1 MNVILQHLSYLLFSI
16 ILFLPSLLIQRC
28 MSRVRHRG
36 LLFKAGFIYNCAL
49 ALVQVNFFREGTFP
63 LLASFEHSWI
73 IFLGLAFT
81 CLHIRNIGVLEDKAF
96 NNMPS
101 SSAFSKSC
109 IKLLDMNLDRGLS
122 LAKWTLIILATS
134 AFYTVMIVALLI
146 QVFPVESLGMTTRK
160 VLGLALYTSLVAL
173 GVYAKYRH
181 HQAKRYTSSFAKE
194 RTPPFHLV
202 RKRFQ
207 NLFHGIKPNFLLLAL
222 AIFCAAMTLVLL
234 DRLTDFDI
242 LQSPWRTITK
252 TIAYLFFLAVW
263 VVGTIVHHG
272 MKRKSEIKK

>member
-1 MNVILQHLSYLLFSI
+1 
-16 ILFLPSLLIQRC
+16 
-28 MSRVRHRG
+28 
-36 LLFKAGFIYNCAL
+36 
-49 ALVQVNFFREGTFP
+49 
-63 LLASFEHSWI
+63 
-73 IFLGLAFT
+73 
-81 CLHIRNIGVLEDKAF
+81 
-96 NNMPS
+96 MPS

-173 GVYAKYRH
+173 GIYAKYRH

-207 NLFHGIKPNFLLLAL
+207 NVFHGIKPNFLLLAL